1 MDDAETIAALSA
13 ELAQISAEN
22 AALETRLAS
31 VLREIDEQASPL
43 PSTED
48 AAEVLTRER
57 RANDLIASVPG
68 LIWEA
73 RGMNKGVGNVLS
85 FVSDYI
91 TPMLGYRPDECVGNP
106 GFWRGVVHP
115 EDAPRIGPAIGE
127 IYAKGGGIVQYRWL
141 RKDGRPIWIESR
153 LHILRGE
160 NGEHQGARA
169 LTLDISAR
177 KNAELSRQR
186 LQAEVIEAQSAALV
200 EMSVPLLPISDEI
213 VVVPLIGS
221 LDRTRTER
229 VVDTLLHRR
238 GRAQFV
244 IIDITGV
251 HRVDADATHILL
263 AATKMLRLLG
273 ATVVLTGIGSE
284 VAQTLVNLGS
294 EHEGIVVHATLE
306 RGIAHAK
313 RAKP

>member
-1 MDDAETIAALSA
+1 MAHALGIADAVSLQVNQVDDAETIAALSA

-115 EDAPRIGPAIGE
+115 SP
-127 IYAKGGGIVQYRWL
+127 
-141 RKDGRPIWIESR
+141 
-153 LHILRGE
+153 
-160 NGEHQGARA
+160 
-169 LTLDISAR
+169 
-177 KNAELSRQR
+177 
-186 LQAEVIEAQSAALV
+186 AALACR
-200 EMSVPLLPISDEI
+200 E
-213 VVVPLIGS
+213 GS
-221 LDRTRTER
+221 RGSGR
-229 VVDTLLHRR
+229 V
-238 GRAQFV
+238 
-244 IIDITGV
+244 
-251 HRVDADATHILL
+251 
-263 AATKMLRLLG
+263 
-273 ATVVLTGIGSE
+273 
-284 VAQTLVNLGS
+284 
-294 EHEGIVVHATLE
+294 
-306 RGIAHAK
+306 
-313 RAKP
+313 